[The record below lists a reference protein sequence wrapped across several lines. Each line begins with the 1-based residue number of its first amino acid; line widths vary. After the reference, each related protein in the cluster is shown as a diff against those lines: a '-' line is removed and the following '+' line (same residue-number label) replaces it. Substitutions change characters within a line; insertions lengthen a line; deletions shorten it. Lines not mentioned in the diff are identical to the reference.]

1 MKPVIANG
9 GNPDHTSAATP
20 AALVTKAAQGLQ
32 LPSSVP
38 VGPSLVSCLEH
49 VEEYTGAQLGCTD
62 SAAEVSC
69 QHHSPGQPEE
79 VIEVQA
85 SLLDRP
91 RAGEYQPTLE
101 SLQWSYPI
109 SRDLH

>member
-1 MKPVIANG
+1 MKPVRANRDG
-9 GNPDHTSAATP
+9 PEHTSAATP
-20 AALVTKAAQGLQ
+20 AALVTQAAQKFQ
-32 LPSSVP
+32 LPSCVP
-38 VGPSLVSCLEH
+38 VGTSLVGCLEH
-49 VEEYTGAQLGCTD
+49 VEEYPSTQLAYAD

-91 RAGEYQPTLE
+91 RAGEYQPTPE
-101 SLQWSYPI
+101 SLQWSYPTL
-109 SRDLH
+109 RGLH